1 MEAHD
6 RQGLLCDISDL
17 FVREKV
23 NATKANT
30 LSRNNLAMMQFSI
43 GIADLEQLERL
54 LALIRQVPNVIVAR
68 RRA

>member
-1 MEAHD
+1 
-6 RQGLLCDISDL
+6 
-17 FVREKV
+17 
-23 NATKANT
+23 
-30 LSRNNLAMMQFSI
+30 MMQFSI